1 MYNTYQH
8 ILSAYAVCSVHH
20 TLEMMAYE
28 SPIPATPVE
37 IFFCL
42 QYCSLCVSYMLNV
55 VVKIYPF
62 VNNHGVAD
70 MLFRTFYYELNLVR
84 GLHPLKMSSALEG
97 SAVDTHR
104 PPGEGIEKICLTFDF
119 LLNIFFFDGLKL

>member
-62 VNNHGVAD
+62 LNNHGVAD
-70 MLFRTFYYELNLVR
+70 MLFRIFYYELNLVR
-84 GLHPLKMSSALEG
+84 GLHPLKMSSDLEEG

-104 PPGEGIEKICLTFDF
+104 PPWGRNRKDLFD
-119 LLNIFFFDGLKL
+119 LLFFT